1 MHSED
6 GRILIFSE
14 ESGITAF
21 FLENGRIAGV
31 WKEKK
36 ESVRVGDIYL
46 GRISHYAANIDAY
59 YIEVLKGVSCFLPA
73 AEILKSYIRGN
84 AEQQRKE
91 KTPRLHVGDELLVQV
106 KKEAYKKKLAYVT
119 TKLELAGKYSVVSN
133 ESAGVHYSKKIAAQD
148 KERLYSLMEENI
160 PESELT
166 SRVLL
171 RTAAA
176 ECQDFSSVLQ
186 EIRYHTKIL
195 QQITASASHTYP
207 LRKVYGNRSLLE
219 LLFTE
224 GKVRKE
230 TKLVTKDKEIFDNI
244 AELCRKYGF
253 DAKQQVVLYPEDE
266 LPLSVLYNLKSK
278 LQEITEEKVWLPSGG
293 SLYIAPTEALVV
305 IDVNTG
311 KCVLKGNSEDTF
323 LKINLEASREIAFQI
338 QARNLSGIILV
349 DFINM
354 KSENNATIL
363 LDDLRTRLKSCS
375 PQGSVVDITKLGLVE
390 ITREKKRP
398 DIYEIKNELNK
409 TILM

>member
-14 ESGITAF
+14 ESGLTAF

-59 YIEVLKGVSCFLPA
+59 YIEVIKGINCFLPA
-73 AEILKSYIRGN
+73 DEIIKRKSLGN
-84 AEQQRKE
+84 TEQQKE
-91 KTPRLHVGDELLVQV
+91 KTSRLHVGDELLVQV

-119 TKLELAGKYSVVSN
+119 TRLELAGKYSVVSN
-133 ESAGVHYSKKIAAQD
+133 ESAGVHYSKKIAHQD
-148 KERLYSLMEENI
+148 KERLISLMEKNI
-160 PESELT
+160 SEAATDL
-166 SRVLL
+166 RVLL

-176 ECQDFSSVLQ
+176 ECQDFSSILQ
-186 EIRYHTKIL
+186 EIGEHAKIL
-195 QQITASASHTYP
+195 QQITASAFHTYP

-219 LLFTE
+219 MLFTE
-224 GKVRKE
+224 GKVKKE
-230 TKLVTKDKEIFDNI
+230 TKLVTKDKEAFEKIT
-244 AELCRKYGF
+244 ELCGTYGF
-253 DAKQQVVLYPEDE
+253 DAKQQAVLYPEDE
-266 LPLSVLYNLKSK
+266 LPLPVLYNLKSK

-293 SLYIAPTEALVV
+293 SLYIVPTEALVV

-311 KCVLKGNSEDTF
+311 KCVLKGDSEDTF

-363 LDDLRTRLKSCS
+363 LDDLKMRLKSCS
-375 PQGSVVDITKLGLVE
+375 PPGIVVDITKLGLVE

>member
-1 MHSED
+1 MYSED
-6 GRILIFSE
+6 GRIIIFSE

-59 YIEVLKGVSCFLPA
+59 YIEVLKGINCFLPA
-73 AEILKSYIRGN
+73 GEILKTKTRGN
-84 AEQQRKE
+84 AEQQKE
-91 KTPRLHVGDELLVQV
+91 KTPRLHVGDELLVQI
-106 KKEAYKKKLAYVT
+106 KKEAYKKKLAYAT

-133 ESAGVHYSKKIAAQD
+133 ESAGVHYSKKIAHQD
-148 KERLYSLMEENI
+148 KERLISLMEKDI
-160 PESELT
+160 PESAT
-166 SRVLL
+166 DCRVLL
-171 RTAAA
+171 RTVAA
-176 ECQDFSSVLQ
+176 ECQDFSPVLQ
-186 EIRYHTKIL
+186 EIREHANIL
-195 QQITASASHTYP
+195 QQITASASYTYP

-224 GKVRKE
+224 GRVRKE
-230 TKLVTKDKEIFDNI
+230 TKIVTKDKEVFENI
-244 AELCRKYGF
+244 TELCGKYGF
-253 DAKQQVVLYPEDE
+253 DAKQQAILYPEDE
-266 LPLSVLYNLKSK
+266 LPLSILYNLKSK

-363 LDDLRTRLKSCS
+363 LDDLRTRLRNCS
-375 PQGSVVDITKLGLVE
+375 PQGIVVDITKLGLVE